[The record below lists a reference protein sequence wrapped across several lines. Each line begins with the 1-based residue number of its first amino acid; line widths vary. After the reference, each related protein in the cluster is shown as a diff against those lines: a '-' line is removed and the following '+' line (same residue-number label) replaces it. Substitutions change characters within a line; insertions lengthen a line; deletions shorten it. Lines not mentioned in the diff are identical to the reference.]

1 MKYRR
6 TITHKL
12 ITVLFSVLL
21 LSIFGWIL
29 NHLILAHITKSNEI
43 KIDAGIH
50 QMSFTQ
56 DMIEHD
62 LQIINELLSLSHLT
76 TAQTGYLSML
86 KSNLFYTNN
95 DMKSFFGIVGQALFY
110 SEKAGITDNVVYL
123 YANMAKYFHE
133 MGDLDEA
140 EAMIKKAYSIK
151 SFYECGDIFTK
162 LQSLQVYSR
171 VLAEKGDYEN
181 AIRVADQLIEA
192 SDSEYINSFNKNFS
206 MFYRRSGEVIKVLAL
221 LGNKAYK
228 VAFEQAQILRDK
240 YFNNDDVISQFN
252 AFDFYLPLLYAQAVS
267 SCELGN
273 YKESLNYLKEYSDF
287 CDMYFFT
294 KLKLALSKKIMLSL
308 PLSMDKER
316 TELFIAI
323 SETAERFEQDLLEG
337 YTLMTK
343 DKFLSM
349 IDTLSIKTSVQENRT
364 QALKRY
370 YFYSTILLFFFLIII
385 VLYNQ
390 MQLDGLTRLNNRA
403 SLNAKIKRLA
413 FINKK
418 YAAIMLDIDNFK
430 RINDTYGHA
439 YGDYVLKYVAGILA
453 ASERQGITAYR
464 YGGEEFVILLEKN
477 DLEKAIRV
485 AESMRS
491 EIARG
496 VLEQNVKVTASFG
509 IGTAPE
515 NPIEQADKNM
525 YKAKTSGKNFT
536 AYEKDGKEYL
546 AERRLDIRNPIPV
559 PKN

>member
-6 TITHKL
+6 TISHKF
-12 ITVLFSVLL
+12 IISLFSILL
-21 LSIFGWIL
+21 LSVSLWLG
-29 NHLILAHITKSNEI
+29 NHALIIYHQKVNVKIIDEETKKMGYSRD
-43 KIDAGIH
+43 K
-50 QMSFTQ
+50 
-56 DMIEHD
+56 IEHD
-62 LQIINELLSLSHLT
+62 LEIINNLLSLKHLT
-76 TAQTGYLSML
+76 FSQMGFLSML
-86 KSNLFYTNN
+86 KANRFFMNNQMQLF
-95 DMKSFFGIVGQALFY
+95 FEHVGYALFY

-123 YANMAKYFHE
+123 YANMAKYFHQV
-133 MGDLDEA
+133 GDLNQA
-140 EAMIKKAYSIK
+140 EEMINRALFIK
-151 SFYECGDIFTK
+151 PFNDCKDIFTK
-162 LQSLQVYSR
+162 LQANQVYSR
-171 VLAEKGDYEN
+171 VAVEKGYFES
-181 AIRVADQLIEA
+181 ALASAEQLIED
-192 SDSEYINSFNKNFS
+192 SDSEYINSFNKDFGI
-206 MFYRRSGEVIKVLAL
+206 FYRRSGEVVKLLAL
-221 LGNKAYK
+221 LGQEKIQEAY
-228 VAFEQAQILRDK
+228 EQSKILRDK
-240 YFNNDDVISQFN
+240 YYVQDDVISQFN
-252 AFDFYLPLLYAQAVS
+252 AFDFYLPLLYVQSVS
-267 SCELGN
+267 ACLLGKYN
-273 YKESLNYLKEYSDF
+273 ESLSYLKEYSDF
-287 CDMYFFT
+287 CDMFFFT
-294 KLKLALSKKIMLSL
+294 KHKLSLSKRILLNL
-308 PLSMDKER
+308 PQSMDKER
-316 TELFIAI
+316 TELFISI
-323 SETAERFEQDLLEG
+323 SETAEKFEQDMLED
-337 YTLMTK
+337 YTYMTK
-343 DKFLSM
+343 DKFLTM

-496 VLEQNVKVTASFG
+496 VLDQNVKVTASFG